1 MFFNQFKISKHK
13 KNLQILLLG
22 GGNKFIIFLTIDLMF
37 QNFFILDRSDGG
49 LSTQERSNFPSMSER
64 SQSLEDTRA
73 SDYLDPDSGYRS
85 QDLIKQEDHGTPAHL
100 IAR

>member
-1 MFFNQFKISKHK
+1 
-13 KNLQILLLG
+13 
-22 GGNKFIIFLTIDLMF
+22 MF